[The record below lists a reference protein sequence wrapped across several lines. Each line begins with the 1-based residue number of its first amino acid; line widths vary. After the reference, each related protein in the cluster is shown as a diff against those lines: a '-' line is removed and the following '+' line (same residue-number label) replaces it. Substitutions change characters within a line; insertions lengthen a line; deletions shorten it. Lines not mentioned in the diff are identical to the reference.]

1 MIYIKICLVFCSII
15 NAEEKYQNIIKITI
29 RSKSKKYSK

>member
-15 NAEEKYQNIIKITI
+15 NKEEKYQNIKNIYNKIKVI
-29 RSKSKKYSK
+29 